1 MVNPTIGYLVG
12 LKLSGEHEVELEDEE
27 VAEVV
32 LVVVGAEV
40 VEELALDVVKELEV
54 RLELVVAEA
63 EVVKVVL
70 AAVVVEEL
78 PPDVAAELEVVL
90 ELVVA

>member
-1 MVNPTIGYLVG
+1 MVG